1 MTRTA
6 LSGTRLAAAL
16 KPNPRSAGTR
26 SMIEEFALE
35 ALAAVALGWGALA
48 VFRSRPAS
56 PSLGS
61 WVAQLRRRHRR
72 EARAIVA
79 LAREQDTRHA
89 AGSLEAFTARE
100 TLRSYLPET
109 LAAYLAVP
117 PAQRRVRC
125 GGNLSPD
132 EELSRQLRTLRHG
145 LERAERSDADA
156 AAARMAAN
164 GAFLRERFGRP
175 PARDDI
181 AAADVVEEIGAAI
194 GTLHT
199 YLRRI

>member
-1 MTRTA
+1 
-6 LSGTRLAAAL
+6 
-16 KPNPRSAGTR
+16 
-26 SMIEEFALE
+26 MIEELGLE
-35 ALAAVALGWGALA
+35 ALAAVLVGWGALS
-48 VFRSRPAS
+48 VFRRRPAA

-61 WVAQLRRRHRR
+61 WIGQLRRKHRR

-117 PAQRRVRC
+117 PGQRRVRH
-125 GGNLSPD
+125 GGSLSPD
-132 EELSRQLRTLRHG
+132 EELTRQLRTLRRG
-145 LERAERSDADA
+145 LELAERSDADA

-164 GAFLRERFGRP
+164 GAFLRERFGHP
-175 PARDDI
+175 PASDS
-181 AAADVVEEIGAAI
+181 AAATDIVDEISAIVAA
-194 GTLHT
+194 LRT

>member
-1 MTRTA
+1 
-6 LSGTRLAAAL
+6 
-16 KPNPRSAGTR
+16 
-26 SMIEEFALE
+26 MIEELALE

-72 EARAIVA
+72 EARTIIA
-79 LAREQDTRHA
+79 LAREQDSRHA
-89 AGSLEAFTARE
+89 AGALEAFTARE

-117 PAQRRVRC
+117 PAQRRVRS

-132 EELSRQLRTLRHG
+132 DELSRQLRTLRHG
-145 LERAERSDADA
+145 LERMERSDADA

-164 GAFLRERFGRP
+164 GAFLRERFGHS
-175 PARDDI
+175 PAHADGAPADI
-181 AAADVVEEIGAAI
+181 AREVGAVLA
-194 GTLHT
+194 TLHT